1 MAGAIASTQAQEEW
15 KWKVESAANTL
26 MEAEKIKKDKKL
38 LRAARAE
45 LKKKAAEATAAIA
58 KT

>member
-1 MAGAIASTQAQEEW
+1 
-15 KWKVESAANTL
+15 

-38 LRAARAE
+38 LRAARVE
-45 LKKKAAEATAAIA
+45 LRRMAAEATAAT